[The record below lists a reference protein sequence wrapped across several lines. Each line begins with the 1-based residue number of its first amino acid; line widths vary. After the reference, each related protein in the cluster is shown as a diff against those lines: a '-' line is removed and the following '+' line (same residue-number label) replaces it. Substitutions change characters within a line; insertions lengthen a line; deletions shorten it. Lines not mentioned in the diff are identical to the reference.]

1 VCKLA
6 WEPEAEAALSRA
18 PFFVRPL
25 ARRKVEERVL
35 ARGGDRV
42 TLADVREGEARFK
55 AVAGGKS
62 DTQLERVMPQP
73 NRPGAQMLAIEV
85 CHCELSG
92 CPNALIKPQDWKQ
105 PIEDWAKAN
114 DISER
119 LRQRVE
125 GERILFHHKLRIAIA
140 GCPNGCSRPQIA
152 DIGLVGFVEPRVSPE
167 NCIACRACEA
177 ACPDRAIRVAS
188 RNASSGCHP
197 QAASLE
203 GVLTSPAIEGTLN
216 GAVEGGTHEGPCFD
230 RAACQ
235 GCTACRDV
243 CPPEAIT
250 LSAPAAR
257 LLMGGKLGRHPHL
270 AETVGTAADPAEA
283 VRAIAE
289 AVDRFLAEARPAER
303 FAEHWLRT
311 RGAAPKGGAQ

>member
-1 VCKLA
+1 MSKLT
-6 WEPEAEAALSRA
+6 WEPDAEQALSRA

-55 AVAGGKS
+55 AVAGEKS
-62 DTQLERVMPQP
+62 DTQLERMMPQP
-73 NRPGAQMLAIEV
+73 NQPGAPMLAIEV

-92 CPNALIKPQDWKQ
+92 CPNVLIKPQEWKQ
-105 PIEDWAKAN
+105 AIEEWARATGL
-114 DISER
+114 SER

-125 GERILFHHKLRIAIA
+125 GERILFHHKLRVAIA

-152 DIGLVGFVEPRVSPE
+152 DVGLVGFAEPRVDPE
-167 NCIACRACEA
+167 KCIACRACEA
-177 ACPDRAIRVAS
+177 ACPDRAITVDELAR
-188 RNASSGCHP
+188 
-197 QAASLE
+197 
-203 GVLTSPAIEGTLN
+203 
-216 GAVEGGTHEGPCFD
+216 FD
-230 RAACQ
+230 PAACQ
-235 GCTACRDV
+235 GCTRCRDV
-243 CPPEAIT
+243 CPPEAIA
-250 LSAPAAR
+250 LSPPAAR

-270 AETVGTAADPAEA
+270 AQAVGTAATPAEA
-283 VRAIAE
+283 VHAIAE
-289 AVDRFLAEARPAER
+289 ALDRFLAEARPGER